1 MIILHNQVKFKEKQ
15 AYGNSSQNIVI
26 DGDNDMQFMGLM
38 QKHITRKPATTSK
51 TLE

>member
-1 MIILHNQVKFKEKQ
+1 MKTNTITIVLQSV
-15 AYGNSSQNIVI
+15 VI

-51 TLE
+51 ALE